1 MKEDRQKQLE
11 LRLDKLSEQVSTII
25 ENSKNMEASL
35 KTRLEQVEHE
45 VLDLPENYDDVE
57 DDENLQGK
65 NWFII
70 LVMFYSQNRNVSIM
84 SSVWLKKC

>member
-45 VLDLPENYDDVE
+45 VLDLPEDYDDVE
-57 DDENLQGK
+57 EDENLQGK
-65 NWFII
+65 N
-70 LVMFYSQNRNVSIM
+70 
-84 SSVWLKKC
+84 

>member
-45 VLDLPENYDDVE
+45 VLDLPEDYDDIE
-57 DDENLQGK
+57 EDENQQG
-65 NWFII
+65 NNRFII
-70 LVMFYSQNRNVSIM
+70 LVILYGFNLVLR
-84 SSVWLKKC
+84 

>member
-45 VLDLPENYDDVE
+45 VLDLPEDYDDVE
-57 DDENLQGK
+57 EEENLQG
-65 NWFII
+65 NNRFII
-70 LVMFYSQNRNVSIM
+70 LVMLYSFSGFNLLLR
-84 SSVWLKKC
+84 

>member
-65 NWFII
+65 N
-70 LVMFYSQNRNVSIM
+70 
-84 SSVWLKKC
+84 